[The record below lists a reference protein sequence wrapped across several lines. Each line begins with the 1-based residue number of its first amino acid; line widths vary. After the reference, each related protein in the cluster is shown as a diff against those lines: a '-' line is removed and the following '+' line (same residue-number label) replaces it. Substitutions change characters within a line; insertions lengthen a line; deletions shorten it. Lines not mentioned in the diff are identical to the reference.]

1 MQDMKRTLRQN
12 ILMAVLGRVVL
23 VLTNLALAGIIISI
37 LKELTALL
45 MTPENDIREMI
56 EMCNGIAIILYGYG
70 VSLELRVPFMKLI
83 EVYPACATPLS
94 RWVDRV
100 CYKYGIFFILL
111 GLVQEILV
119 HIVLI
124 PNIILNTEGKES
136 HIFIVC
142 ALMQVIVAVLLVLMS
157 YRLAMAT
164 HLAERDGAI
173 DGGEETGYA

>member
-1 MQDMKRTLRQN
+1 MKISLKKTLMLAMLNRHVL
-12 ILMAVLGRVVL
+12 ILFNLILLSIIFSIVVEFITL
-23 VLTNLALAGIIISI
+23 VI
-37 LKELTALL
+37 
-45 MTPENDIREMI
+45 TPENDIKEMV

-70 VSLELRVPFMKLI
+70 VALELRVPFMKLI
-83 EVYPACATPLS
+83 GVYPACATPLS
-94 RWVDRV
+94 RWIDRL

-142 ALMQVIVAVLLVLMS
+142 AIMQVIVTVLLVIMS

-164 HLAERDGAI
+164 QLAERDGAA